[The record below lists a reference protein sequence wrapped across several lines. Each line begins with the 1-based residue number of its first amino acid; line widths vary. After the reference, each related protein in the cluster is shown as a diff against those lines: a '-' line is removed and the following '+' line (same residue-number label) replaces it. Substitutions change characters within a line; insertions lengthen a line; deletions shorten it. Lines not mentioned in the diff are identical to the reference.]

1 MVWLAALEPAEQMEV
16 NLPPP
21 RRSLVPEATGPSK
34 LHHVVKHT
42 DAERRYEHLLNVGL
56 GTLFKV
62 QQADLLL
69 LRKEGGK
76 GVTSPSAGCAATPT
90 GQAAAARTVRLYLRL
105 PPVASVRTAFG
116 GREGA
121 VAVREAAV
129 RGGGG
134 EGGCGEGRWR

>member
-62 QQADLLL
+62 QRCSKYSKRISSCSARRVAKAKVLPEPPGVLTTWRRSPLHLDL
-69 LRKEGGK
+69 
-76 GVTSPSAGCAATPT
+76 
-90 GQAAAARTVRLYLRL
+90 
-105 PPVASVRTAFG
+105 
-116 GREGA
+116 
-121 VAVREAAV
+121 
-129 RGGGG
+129 
-134 EGGCGEGRWR
+134 

>member
-69 LRKEGGK
+69 LRKEGG
-76 GVTSPSAGCAATPT
+76 
-90 GQAAAARTVRLYLRL
+90 ARV
-105 PPVASVRTAFG
+105 
-116 GREGA
+116 
-121 VAVREAAV
+121 
-129 RGGGG
+129 
-134 EGGCGEGRWR
+134 